1 MPERAISYSAW
12 NAPGTAIFSAV
23 VQYAGNEEGVQVI
36 GLPSIRVNYSVKQ
49 VETRNLSSGFNSVP
63 IPSQAIGVAIVF
75 PDGNAVTVTL
85 KGVTGDTGIPLNPNG
100 LAILTLPTVSPPTTI
115 GLTAGGAIN
124 GVRFLWF

>member
-1 MPERAISYSAW
+1 M
-12 NAPGTAIFSAV
+12 
-23 VQYAGNEEGVQVI
+23 
-36 GLPSIRVNYSVKQ
+36 
-49 VETRNLSSGFNSVP
+49 
-63 IPSQAIGVAIVF
+63 AIVF